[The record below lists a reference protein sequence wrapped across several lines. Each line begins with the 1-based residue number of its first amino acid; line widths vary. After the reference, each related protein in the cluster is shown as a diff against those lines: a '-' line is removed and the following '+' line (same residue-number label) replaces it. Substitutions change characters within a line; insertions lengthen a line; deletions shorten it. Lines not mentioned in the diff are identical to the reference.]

1 VAILNGIGEG
11 KKVGIL
17 GGTFDPVHNA
27 HLAIIDEARLGLEL
41 DEIILV
47 PAGRPWMKS
56 DRVITPAEHR
66 VRMLRLA
73 ITGRFGFYVSTT
85 EINRPGPSYTVD
97 TLEEFNREYSGLAE
111 LYFLLGWDN
120 LPELPR
126 WKDPRK
132 VIELCKLVAFP
143 RPGSSL
149 PDIDAIDKIIPG
161 LCQRIILMER
171 PMIDIS
177 ATQIRGRV
185 AKGLDINQ
193 LVPSAVERYIKENGL
208 YRA

>member
-1 VAILNGIGEG
+1 MTILNGIGEG

-27 HLAIIDEARLGLEL
+27 HLAIIDEARLELEL

-56 DRVITPAEHR
+56 GREITPADHR
-66 VRMLRLA
+66 VCMLHLA
-73 ITGRFGFYVSTT
+73 IAGRFGFFISTT
-85 EINRPGPSYTVD
+85 EIDRPGPSYTVD
-97 TLEEFNREYSGLAE
+97 TLQEFNREYSGLAE

-126 WKDPRK
+126 WKNPQQ

-143 RPGSSL
+143 RLGSSL
-149 PDIDAIDKIIPG
+149 PDIDAIDKVIPG

-177 ATQIRGRV
+177 ATQIRERV
-185 AKGLDINQ
+185 SKGLDISN
-193 LVPSAVERYIKENGL
+193 LMPEAVAEYIKQNRL
-208 YRA
+208 YTK

>member
-1 VAILNGIGEG
+1 VTILNGIGEG

-27 HLAIIDEARLGLEL
+27 HLAIIDEARLELEL

-56 DRVITPAEHR
+56 DRKITPAEHR
-66 VRMLRLA
+66 VCMLRLA
-73 ITGRFGFYVSTT
+73 IMGRYGFFISTA
-85 EINRPGPSYTVD
+85 EIDRPGPSYTVD
-97 TLEEFNREYSGLAE
+97 TLQEFNREYSGLAE

-149 PDIDAIDKIIPG
+149 PDIDAIDKVIPG

-177 ATQIRGRV
+177 ATQIRQRV
-185 AKGLDINQ
+185 SKGLYISN
-193 LVPSAVERYIKENGL
+193 LVPASVAEYIKEKGL
-208 YRA
+208 YHN

>member
-1 VAILNGIGEG
+1 LNGIGEG

-27 HLAIIDEARLGLEL
+27 HLAIIDEARLELEL

-56 DRVITPAEHR
+56 DRKITPAEHR
-66 VRMLRLA
+66 VCMLRLA
-73 ITGRFGFYVSTT
+73 IMGRYGFFISTT
-85 EINRPGPSYTVD
+85 EIDRPGPSYTVD
-97 TLEEFNREYSGLAE
+97 TLQEFNREYCGLAE
-111 LYFLLGWDN
+111 LCFLLGWDN

-126 WKDPRK
+126 WKDPQK

-149 PDIDAIDKIIPG
+149 PDIDAIDKVIPG

-171 PMIDIS
+171 PMMDIS
-177 ATQIRGRV
+177 ATQIRQRV
-185 AKGLDINQ
+185 SQGLDISNLIPK
-193 LVPSAVERYIKENGL
+193 LVAEYIKDKGL
-208 YRA
+208 YHN